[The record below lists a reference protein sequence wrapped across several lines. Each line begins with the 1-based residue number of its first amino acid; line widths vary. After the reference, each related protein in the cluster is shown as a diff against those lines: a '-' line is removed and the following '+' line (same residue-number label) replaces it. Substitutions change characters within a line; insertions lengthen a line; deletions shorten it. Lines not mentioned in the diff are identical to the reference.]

1 MKYFF
6 LPLAF
11 IISFYFSIPFTLFV
25 SGIIVIYLLYVEYY
39 FRSESFLNL
48 KNYIIDY
55 TNKCNDLNDHI
66 EELKNSFDGIKMI
79 DYGSG
84 DLIDNSSYNFQRPN
98 WTKKKKNYF
107 VYDCSATVCKNASSQ
122 PFKYLCKYF
131 NIKVSPQNLSMFE
144 SLLNNFE
151 AADQGKK
158 LLQNEKNRII
168 EGISKDIPIIIL
180 KFNSKRLQTEL
191 GFKEIDMSD
200 LHYPVYSF
208 QYVSHGGNSSIDFDI
223 RLDVD
228 NLNKFV
234 SYLNEL
240 LLQKNSIKGQRA
252 LMTSKLRE
260 QIKFRDN
267 YTCKKCANSTQIETN
282 LLLEIDHII
291 PLSKGGITIL
301 ENLQTLCWKCN
312 RSKGAKI
319 EVI

>member
-6 LPLAF
+6 LAILF
-11 IISFYFSIPFTLFV
+11 IISFYISVSFTLFV
-25 SGIIVIYLLYVEYY
+25 TCVIVAYLLYIEYY
-39 FRSESFLNL
+39 FRSSSFLIL
-48 KNYIIDY
+48 KEKIKEY
-55 TNKCNDLNDHI
+55 TIKCNELNDHI
-66 EELKNSFDGIKMI
+66 EDLKSSFDVVKMI

-84 DLIDNSSYNFQRPN
+84 ELNDKSLYNFKRPN
-98 WTKKKKNYF
+98 WEKKQKNLF

-131 NIKVSPQNLSMFE
+131 NIKVNSQNLSMFE

-158 LLQNEKNRII
+158 LLEKEKNKII
-168 EGISKDIPIIIL
+168 EGISNDIPIIIL
-180 KFNSKRLQTEL
+180 KLNFKRLQSEL

-208 QYVSHGGNSSIDFDI
+208 QYVSHGGNSSVDFDI
-223 RLDVD
+223 RLDVE

-234 SYLNEL
+234 VYLNDL
-240 LLQKNSIKGQRA
+240 LEKKNSIQGQRS

-260 QIKFRDN
+260 YIKVRDN
-267 YTCKKCANSTQIETN
+267 FTCKKCYNSTHKESN

-291 PLSKGGITIL
+291 PLSKGGITMMD
-301 ENLQTLCWKCN
+301 NLQTLCWKCN
-312 RSKGAKI
+312 RSKGSKI
-319 EVI
+319 ENI

>member
-6 LPLAF
+6 LAILF
-11 IISFYFSIPFTLFV
+11 IISFYISVSFTLFV
-25 SGIIVIYLLYVEYY
+25 TCVIVAYLLYIEYY
-39 FRSESFLNL
+39 FRSSSFLIL
-48 KNYIIDY
+48 KEKIKEY
-55 TNKCNDLNDHI
+55 TIKCNELNDHI
-66 EELKNSFDGIKMI
+66 EDLKSSFDVVKMI

-84 DLIDNSSYNFQRPN
+84 ELNDKSSYNFKRPN
-98 WTKKKKNYF
+98 WEKKQKNLF

-131 NIKVSPQNLSMFE
+131 NIKVNSQNLSMFE

-158 LLQNEKNRII
+158 LLEKEKNKII
-168 EGISKDIPIIIL
+168 EGISNDIPIIIL
-180 KFNSKRLQTEL
+180 KLNFKRLQSEL

-208 QYVSHGGNSSIDFDI
+208 RYVSHGGNSSVDFDI
-223 RLDVD
+223 RLDVG

-234 SYLNEL
+234 IYLNEL
-240 LLQKNSIKGQRA
+240 LEKKNSIQGQRS

-260 QIKFRDN
+260 YIKVRDN
-267 YTCKKCANSTQIETN
+267 FTCKKCDNSTHKESN

-291 PLSKGGITIL
+291 PLSKGGITMMD
-301 ENLQTLCWKCN
+301 NLQTLCWKCN
-312 RSKGAKI
+312 RSKGSKM
-319 EVI
+319 EY